1 MDTIII
7 VQTDDGTALDMRTIN
22 EGVNKVADMA
32 QASIFMVPERLR
44 KLNETAY
51 TPRLFSIGPL
61 HSHNDPHLES
71 PEIQNIKLSYLND
84 LLARVSDDP
93 QDKDRILDRCLHEME
108 NLKEVAKKSYAVD
121 AEKAKALSKEML
133 VIDGCFILEFLYKHY
148 NIDMFKQSRNDPI
161 FGSVVMLNS
170 IQHDLLLLENQLPFF
185 VLEKLFQLTFNRI
198 QSHPHS
204 LTEYVHQFFRK
215 VLSFNAPSPSVEGS
229 VAAATT
235 SGGGD
240 KEKKDQ
246 EATMLSVGSYNL
258 HILHLLYSY
267 YHPPDQLKEMG
278 PMGHAK
284 KSRDSASELDF
295 AGVNFMAN
303 NGDQFK
309 VDFKQ
314 GTRITD
320 WLFSSPEFHI
330 PRLAIYDSTEQ
341 ILRNLIAF
349 EQCCNGVVCYMT
361 SYAFLMDLL
370 VNTNEDI
377 EVLENA
383 GVINNYLG
391 ARPEATNL
399 FNNLCKQVVL
409 ENFDFANTYKNATD
423 YSRHWWPAI
432 RAYFIRKYLAT
443 PYGFIAFVAG
453 AIYFVIE
460 VVKFIDNYFV

>member
-7 VQTDDGTALDMRTIN
+7 VQADDGTALDMRTIN

-32 QASIFMVPERLR
+32 RASIFMVPERLR

-61 HSHNDPHLES
+61 HSRNDPHLER

-108 NLKEVAKKSYAVD
+108 NLKEEAKKSYAD

-133 VIDGCFILEFLYKHY
+133 VIDGCFILEFLYKHC

-161 FGSVVMLNS
+161 FGSVVMRNG
-170 IQHDLLLLENQLPFF
+170 IQHDLILLENQLPFF
-185 VLEKLFQLTFNRI
+185 VLEKLFQLTLNQI
-198 QSHPHS
+198 PSHLHS
-204 LTEYVHQFFRK
+204 ITEYVLEYFGK
-215 VLSFNAPSPSVEGS
+215 VLSFNAPSPSVEDS
-229 VAAATT
+229 VAAATS

-240 KEKKDQ
+240 KEKDQ
-246 EATMLSVGSYNL
+246 EATTSYR
-258 HILHLLYSY
+258 HILHLMHSY
-267 YHPPDQLKEMG
+267 YLPPGQLKEVD
-278 PMGHAK
+278 HTK
-284 KSRDSASELDF
+284 NSRDSASDLDF
-295 AGVNFMAN
+295 AGVNFVAN
-303 NGDQFK
+303 EGDQFK
-309 VDFKQ
+309 VEFRQ
-314 GTRITD
+314 GKGIIP

-330 PRLAIYDSTEQ
+330 RRLAIYDSTEQ

-349 EQCCNGVVCYMT
+349 ELCYHGVMSYIT

-370 VNTNEDI
+370 VNADKDI

-409 ENFDFANTYKNATD
+409 EKFYFANTYKNATD

-432 RAYFIRKYLAT
+432 RAYFIRTYLAT

>member
-7 VQTDDGTALDMRTIN
+7 VQTDDGTALDMRTID

-32 QASIFMVPERLR
+32 RASIFMVPERLR

-108 NLKEVAKKSYAVD
+108 NLKEEAKKSYAVD
-121 AEKAKALSKEML
+121 TEKAKALSKEML

-148 NIDMFKQSRNDPI
+148 NIDKFKQSRNDPI

-170 IQHDLLLLENQLPFF
+170 IQHDLILLENQLPFF

-198 QSHPHS
+198 RSHPHS

-215 VLSFNAPSPSVEGS
+215 VLSFNAPSPSVGGS
-229 VAAATT
+229 VDTTATS

-246 EATMLSVGSYNL
+246 EATTLSAASNL
-258 HILHLLYSY
+258 HILHLLHSY
-267 YHPPDQLKEMG
+267 YHPPHPLEEMD
-278 PMGHAK
+278 HAK
-284 KSRDSASELDF
+284 NYGDSASNLDF
-295 AGVNFMAN
+295 AGVDFVAD
-303 NGDQFK
+303 GDHQFK
-309 VDFKQ
+309 VYFKQ
-314 GTRITD
+314 VTGIN

-330 PRLAIYDSTEQ
+330 PRLDIYDSTEQ

-349 EQCCNGVVCYMT
+349 EQCCHGVVCYMT

-370 VNTNEDI
+370 VNTDEDI
-377 EVLENA
+377 QVLEDA
-383 GVINNYLG
+383 RVINNYLG
-391 ARPEATNL
+391 ARHEATNL
-399 FNNLCKQVVL
+399 FNNLCKQLVL
-409 ENFDFANTYKNATD
+409 EKFYFANTYKKATD
-423 YSRHWWPAI
+423 YSGHRWPAI
-432 RAYFIRKYLAT
+432 RAYFIRTYLAT

-453 AIYFVIE
+453 AIAFVIE
-460 VVKFIDNYFV
+460 VVKFIDKYFV